1 MSDKMK
7 FTRHRQT
14 GAAMIEMVVIT
25 PLLLLLLLGVSELGK
40 AFIQYNTLNKS
51 VREGAREVASRA
63 LLGTTGTVLVTADL
77 AAEASNLVVYG
88 NIAGTGSPRLPALSV
103 SHVSVTDAGNDMVLV
118 QADYPYIPLFGPV
131 LETFGYGNEPGM
143 NVTLTASV
151 AMRAL

>member
-1 MSDKMK
+1 
-7 FTRHRQT
+7 
-14 GAAMIEMVVIT
+14 MIEMVVVT